1 MPMFPMNPMQQ
12 MQMNQMNNTQINP
25 NSINNQ
31 MKMGIPNMN
40 NNIPKV
46 QPMMPMPMPMPV
58 PMSMYPIPNPM
69 VMQTLYHQDLMR
81 QKEIQ
86 QLDKNYEYQLM
97 RQKYNEQ
104 FKVVDD
110 KKGKNQ

>member
-1 MPMFPMNPMQQ
+1 MQMFPMNPMNQ
-12 MQMNQMNNTQINP
+12 MQMNKVQMNP
-25 NSINNQ
+25 NLMNNQ
-31 MKMGIPNMN
+31 LKMGIQGM

-46 QPMMPMPMPMPV
+46 QPMIPMPMPMPV
-58 PMSMYPIPNPM
+58 PMPMYPIPNPM

-86 QLDKNYEYQLM
+86 QLDSNYEYQLM

-110 KKGKNQ
+110 KKGKNK